1 MKWIVIAIFALTT
14 PVLAMSLSHRHCVEI
29 EVEIR
34 RAVDEGYL
42 PQDIADSLIIRCYKS
57 KDWTDD
63 SSKVHQT
70 DEKSGTSNVSQTS
83 TEGA

>member
-14 PVLAMSLSHRHCVEI
+14 PVLAMPLSHRHCAEI

-34 RAVDEGYL
+34 RAADEGYI
-42 PQDIADSLIIRCYKS
+42 PQEFADTLIRRCYNS

-70 DEKSGTSNVSQTS
+70 YEES
-83 TEGA
+83 

>member
-1 MKWIVIAIFALTT
+1 MKWIVLAIFALTT
-14 PVLAMSLSHRHCVEI
+14 PVSAMPLSHRHCTEI

-34 RAVDEGYL
+34 RAANEGYIS
-42 PQDIADSLIIRCYKS
+42 QDFADTLIRRCYNS

-70 DEKSGTSNVSQTS
+70 YEES
-83 TEGA
+83 